1 MNLDQS
7 LLSSFHYEIK
17 KSKFI
22 SLIYQVNSKEEFE
35 ILYHLVKK
43 EHHKARH
50 ICYVYQI
57 GTIAKYYD
65 DREPKGTAGKPLY
78 QLVNQYQLDQIVI
91 FVIRYFGGI
100 KLGASG
106 LIRAYVKSA
115 NEAIK
120 QLKI

>member
-22 SLIYQVNSKEEFE
+22 SLIYHINSKEEFE
-35 ILYHLVKK
+35 KLYHLIQQ

-57 GTIAKYYD
+57 GAIAKYYD
-65 DREPKGTAGKPLY
+65 DGEPKGTAGKPLY

-120 QLKI
+120 QLKT